1 LRRRVFSGVCVIM
14 GDNIK
19 RREDREATGL
29 RDFQGKV
36 VVVTGAASGIGRE
49 IALAF
54 ARRGARTAV
63 ADINAGAL
71 ERVRLELTAMG
82 GTAYAQVVDVSVAA
96 DVESLCDNVYR
107 EMGRADVLCNNAGIG
122 IAGRFEDVSLGDWE
136 WALGVNLRG
145 VLHGCHFFYPRMIA
159 QGGGGHIVNTA
170 SGAGLAPLPL
180 MTAYCCSKYAVVG
193 FSETLRAEAAP
204 HGIGVSAICPGVVD
218 TPITRSAKLCSR
230 TERST
235 PGELQKRIARI
246 YARRNYTPD
255 RVAAAVVRAV
265 EENRGVVPVCPET
278 YAGDWLH
285 RASRRLN
292 DANLA
297 RSVRLFLKRL

>member
-1 LRRRVFSGVCVIM
+1 MCIR
-14 GDNIK
+14 
-19 RREDREATGL
+19 DR
-29 RDFQGKV
+29 
-36 VVVTGAASGIGRE
+36 
-49 IALAF
+49 
-54 ARRGARTAV
+54 
-63 ADINAGAL
+63 
-71 ERVRLELTAMG
+71 
-82 GTAYAQVVDVSVAA
+82 VVDVSVAA

-246 YARRNYTPD
+246 YACLLYTSDAADDLLCVDLGGRRFFKKKKQHP
-255 RVAAAVVRAV
+255 
-265 EENRGVVPVCPET
+265 
-278 YAGDWLH
+278 
-285 RASRRLN
+285 RLN
-292 DANLA
+292 QCMNPFVYLCCTLGASLLSVIDA
-297 RSVRLFLKRL
+297 